1 MKESEINTFLA
12 LEEGKTAKEI
22 AEALKVSKQFVL
34 RILKELEGKKIVEKK
49 KEGKNIVYYV
59 SKNPKALLM
68 LKVLKINKGIL
79 KGKRE
84 LLLPFL
90 LEEKSFRE
98 IQLELNVSTKKLI
111 EDLKFLMSIG
121 VVKKNEKYSLNKE
134 KKEIVELARILALE
148 KGEFEWKRGEEFLKV
163 SEKEEPLA
171 LTAFSLFPKY
181 GVEIL
186 ANKFYYYHPKKEL
199 SLEEVFIHSLVLS
212 KTKQEIFLTIV
223 FFLKNKENFDFEKLF
238 QLAKKFNVKD
248 FLMKIIDYSNGKEVK
263 DERFLSL
270 EEFNEKAKVYGVEIK
285 RMSSS
290 KEEIESLLKKIEEK
304 LKEKIEVY
312 LIGGANLVLRGL
324 KISTKDIDLIV
335 GKNHYE
341 ALKNALI
348 FLGFTFS
355 NNVFEKEKYRVD
367 VFVERVMN
375 GYYLSER
382 MKKDKERIFEFRN
395 LAVYLLP
402 LEYIFL
408 FKSYSSR
415 EVDVEDCKVIAE
427 KGIDWKKVLEECLK
441 QEEELGKFF
450 SITLFDMINELK
462 KSGIR
467 VPIER
472 KLIRHCDRK
481 MIEISLSKGKKT
493 VKELVKESN
502 IPEST
507 VRKILKELEK
517 EGKVKREGKFFIL
530 SSTNQKTA

>member
-1 MKESEINTFLA
+1 MKESEINVFLE
-12 LEEGKTAKEI
+12 LEEGKTVKEI

-34 RILKELEGKKIVEKK
+34 KVLKELEKRKIIDKRKKGKKI
-49 KEGKNIVYYV
+49 IYSI
-59 SKNPKALLM
+59 SKTPKALLM
-68 LKVLKINKGIL
+68 LKVLKMNKEIL

-84 LLLPFL
+84 LLLPLL

-111 EDLKFLMSIG
+111 EDLKFLMSLG
-121 VVKKNEKYSLNKE
+121 VVKRNEKYSLNE
-134 KKEIVELARILALE
+134 ERKEIVELARILALE
-148 KGEFEWKRGEEFLKV
+148 REEFEWKRGEEFLKV
-163 SEKEEPLA
+163 SEKEEPLT
-171 LTAFSLFPKY
+171 LTAFNLFPKY
-181 GVEIL
+181 GIDIL
-186 ANKFYYYHPKKEL
+186 TNKFYYYHPKKEL
-199 SLEEVFIHSLVLS
+199 SLEEIFIHSLVFS
-212 KTKQEIFLTIV
+212 KTKQETFLAIV

-270 EEFNEKAKVYGVEIK
+270 EEFNEKAKVYGIEIRK
-285 RMSSS
+285 MSSS
-290 KEEIESLLKKIEEK
+290 KEEIESLLKKIDEK

-335 GKNHYE
+335 EKNHYE

-348 FLGFTFS
+348 SLGFTFS

-375 GYYLSER
+375 GYCLSER
-382 MKKDKERIFEFRN
+382 MKRDREKIFEFKN
-395 LAVYLLP
+395 LTAYLLP

-415 EVDVEDCKVIAE
+415 EVDAEDCKAIAE

-441 QEEELGKFF
+441 QEEELDKFF
-450 SITLFDMINELK
+450 SITLFDMIGELK

-472 KLIRHCDRK
+472 KLTTHCDRK
-481 MIEISLSKGKKT
+481 MVEIYLSKGKKT
-493 VKELVKESN
+493 VKELVKELN

-517 EGKVKREGKFFIL
+517 EGKVKREGKFHIEL
-530 SSTNQKTA
+530 H

>member
-1 MKESEINTFLA
+1 MKDSEINVFLA

-22 AEALKVSKQFVL
+22 AKALKVSKQFVL
-34 RILKELEGKKIVEKK
+34 RVLRELEGRKIVEKK
-49 KEGKNIVYYV
+49 KEGRKIVYYV
-59 SKNPKALLM
+59 SQNLKAPSM
-68 LKVLKINKGIL
+68 LKVLKMNREIL

-84 LLLPFL
+84 FLLPLL

-98 IQLELNVSTKKLI
+98 VQFELNVSTKKLI

-121 VVKKNEKYSLNKE
+121 VVKKNEKYSLNEE

-148 KGEFEWKRGEEFLKV
+148 KEKFEWKRGEEFLKV

-171 LTAFSLFPKY
+171 LTAFNLFSNY
-181 GVEIL
+181 GVDIL
-186 ANKFYYYHPKKEL
+186 TNKFYYYHPKKEL
-199 SLEEVFIHSLVLS
+199 SLEEIFIHSLVFS
-212 KTKQEIFLTIV
+212 KTKQEVFLAIV

-248 FLMKIIDYSNGKEVK
+248 LLMKIIDYSNGKEVK

-270 EEFNEKAKVYGVEIK
+270 EEFNEKAKVYGIEIK

-290 KEEIESLLKKIEEK
+290 KSEIENLLKKIDEE

-312 LIGGANLVLRGL
+312 IIGGANLVLRGL

-335 GKNHYE
+335 EKKYYE
-341 ALKNALI
+341 TLKNALI
-348 FLGFTFS
+348 SLGFTFS
-355 NNVFEKEKYRVD
+355 NNIFEKEKYRVD

-375 GYYLSER
+375 GYCLSER
-382 MKKDKERIFEFRN
+382 MKKDREKIFEFKN
-395 LAVYLLP
+395 LTAYLLP

-415 EVDVEDCKVIAE
+415 EIDVEDCKAIAE

-441 QEEELGKFF
+441 QEEELGKLF
-450 SITLFDMINELK
+450 SITLFDMVNELK
-462 KSGIR
+462 KFGIR
-467 VPIER
+467 VPIEK

-493 VKELVKESN
+493 VNELVKELN

-507 VRKILKELEK
+507 IRKILKELEK
-517 EGKVKREGKFFIL
+517 
-530 SSTNQKTA
+530 